1 MTLVVGW
8 RPFPWT
14 CIKCSSQEIVII
26 PTNNPKDL
34 QEIQV
39 TCSDCGAE
47 WFTSGS
53 PICIDKD
60 AEEDG
65 KGTWRDCTQEE
76 LDRIKQRVK

>member
-1 MTLVVGW
+1 MTLVVGM
-8 RPFPWT
+8 RPFPWNCT
-14 CIKCSSQEIVII
+14 NPKCNSQEVVII

-39 TCSDCGAE
+39 TCSECGAE

-53 PICIDKD
+53 PICIEKD
-60 AEEDG
+60 
-65 KGTWRDCTQEE
+65 GTWRDCTQEE